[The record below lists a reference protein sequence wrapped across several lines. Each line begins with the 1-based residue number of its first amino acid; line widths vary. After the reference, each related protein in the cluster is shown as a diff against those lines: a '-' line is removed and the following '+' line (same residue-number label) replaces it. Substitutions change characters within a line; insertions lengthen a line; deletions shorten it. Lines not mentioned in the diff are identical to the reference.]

1 MKQTKIL
8 AVLMTVVLLFGICA
22 AGSNLLIGNL
32 FPATNAQETDNDFA
46 GLMEGLEINTGNLS
60 GMLGDLENV
69 NPDEIPNMI
78 LGGIFGSIA
87 TTAPI
92 EDDQMSTITTIV
104 QALLGGTQEGETT
117 LDAIKEKLGD
127 LGGTVSENELI
138 QAIVSTLLGFDFSNF
153 DMSMLT
159 SNEFITALMGN
170 LGGLNMG
177 GATQV
182 TTTVAQGTTQSA
194 VITTIPSVSTTS
206 PSALIPSGSVPTSNI
221 PTSAVPTNPVQ
232 QPQQT
237 VPTQPYLGNAGTIVD
252 NTTVPVSNTTA
263 PLNVPT
269 VPSVPNAGEQP
280 QQQMPDGNKSVVSP
294 KMIVGVLVLLLS
306 GISVVAVVMV
316 LKKKS

>member
-22 AGSNLLIGNL
+22 AGGNMML
-32 FPATNAQETDNDFA
+32 QGFVEKSNAQQTDNDIA
-46 GLMEGLEINTGNLS
+46 GLWEGLEIDPDNIS
-60 GMLGDLENV
+60 G
-69 NPDEIPNMI
+69 I
-78 LGGIFGSIA
+78 LGGILGSVV
-87 TTAPI
+87 TTEPV

-117 LDAIKEKLGD
+117 LDAIKDKLGD

-194 VITTIPSVSTTS
+194 VVTTIPSVSTTS
-206 PSALIPSGSVPTSNI
+206 PSSLIPSGSVPTSNI
-221 PTSAVPTNPVQ
+221 PTSNIPTNPT
-232 QPQQT
+232 QQT
-237 VPTQPYLGNAGTIVD
+237 VSTQPYLGNAGTIVD
-252 NTTVPVSNTTA
+252 NTTVPVAGTTA
-263 PLNVPT
+263 PLNIPT
-269 VPSVPNAGEQP
+269 VPSVPNADNQS
-280 QQQMPDGNKSVVSP
+280 QQQMPDGTKSVVSP

-316 LKKKS
+316 LRKKSK